1 MTSLRPFA
9 LVAGLLFAT
18 EIAAQ
23 EEVLRTDHNTQIS
36 SIGFRFVTSRSF
48 PENEIRSKTAL
59 TERGSFTG
67 LRESLDFFPLIEP
80 VGVHPFDPL
89 ELQKDVA
96 RLRRF
101 YHQSGFLD
109 PLITYTIDFDRE
121 KNLVDVE
128 YVIDEG
134 PPLTLGRVSVTG
146 ADSATPLL
154 LPPDLEPSWEDALS
168 GFLPDPGKYLN
179 LSLLPAFEA
188 SALVW
193 CANHG
198 YPFAT
203 ARSGVSIDTAS
214 HIADLNL
221 RMTPGQRSRIGRI
234 TVTGQ
239 QNVDEGILLRE
250 LPFATGDFYSAKD
263 LAEGRREILSLGLF
277 RRAMIGI
284 PDGTP
289 AATEVPVSLDVTEAP
304 PRMIVGAVGYDS
316 RGGMTLQ
323 ADWTHR
329 NFTGDARSFTT
340 SGLAQSGFLA
350 VEQIPEILYRA
361 SLSFTQPYVYHRRLS
376 LIAGPFVEYRN
387 DYRDRSNAYGLSA
400 TLVYNVDPLRSIAL
414 RQIISKRN
422 IQEVRFGDYESGAID
437 FLSLLSTLAKG
448 KTVLKNTIALQAS
461 YGSLDD
467 IMVPRKGYLVRP
479 VSEVT
484 WAPDLNS
491 VEYWRGE
498 LSGAVFTPFSETVGL
513 AVRGYASTIVPFGKG
528 LPQGE
533 ETSTE
538 KWLQFRDIAATA
550 GGPDDARGWGSRL
563 LGPKFPNL
571 TIQTT
576 GTDTIYSVD
585 GYIPVGGLAKLAF
598 TFELRFPFPG
608 LGSFA
613 GLSVYLDGA
622 RVWNPQ
628 ASLQPDLG
636 WGDEEGWFYGVG
648 TGMLFGSPVGTF
660 RLDLGY
666 KLNPSFQDLHEAS
679 DVVDALVNQRPLDQI
694 AEYPSRRFHVH
705 LSISVSF

>member
-1 MTSLRPFA
+1 VTSLRPY
-9 LVAGLLFAT
+9 VLLFCLLSAT
-18 EIAAQ
+18 EVLAQ
-23 EEVLRTDHNTQIS
+23 QGYLRTDDNTQVS
-36 SIGFRFVTSRSF
+36 SIGFRFVTTRSF
-48 PENEIRSKTAL
+48 PEKDIRSKTAL

-67 LRESLDFFPLIEP
+67 LRETMDFFPLVEP
-80 VGVHPFDPL
+80 VGVHPFNPL

-96 RLRRF
+96 RIRRF
-101 YHQSGFLD
+101 YHQSGFLE
-109 PLITYTIDFDRE
+109 PVVTYTIDFDRE

-146 ADSATPLL
+146 ADSAAPLL
-154 LPPDLEPSWEDALS
+154 LPPDLETSWKGTLS
-168 GFLPDPGKYLN
+168 GFLPEPGKYLN
-179 LSLLPAFEA
+179 LSQLPAFEA

-193 CANHG
+193 CANNG
-198 YPFAT
+198 YPFAY
-203 ARSGVSIDTAS
+203 ARAGFSIDSAS
-214 HIADLNL
+214 HAADLNI
-221 RMTPGQRSRIGRI
+221 RMTLGQRCRVGKI

-239 QNVDEGILLRE
+239 QNVGERILLRE
-250 LPFATGDFYSAKD
+250 LPFASGDFYSAQD
-263 LAEGRREILSLGLF
+263 LAEGRREILGLGLF
-277 RRAMIGI
+277 RRAVIGI
-284 PDGTP
+284 PDGAPP
-289 AATEVPVSLDVTEAP
+289 AEEVPVSLEVTEAP

-316 RGGMTLQ
+316 RGGMTMQ
-323 ADWTHR
+323 GDWTHR

-340 SGLAQSGFLA
+340 SGLAQTGFLA
-350 VEQIPEILYRA
+350 LEQTPEILYRA
-361 SLSFTQPYVYHRRLS
+361 SLSFTQPYVFHRRLS
-376 LIAGPFVEYRN
+376 IIGGPFVEYRN

-437 FLSLLSTLAKG
+437 FLSLLSTVAKG
-448 KTVLKNTIALQAS
+448 EVVLKNTIALQAS

-484 WAPDLNS
+484 WASDLNS

-528 LPQGE
+528 LPQGD

-571 TIQTT
+571 TIQTS
-576 GTDTIYSVD
+576 GADTTYSVD

-598 TFELRFPFPG
+598 TFELRLPFPG

-613 GLSVYLDGA
+613 GLSVYFDGA
-622 RVWNPQ
+622 RVWNP
-628 ASLQPDLG
+628 SETLHPDLG
-636 WGDEEGWFYGVG
+636 WSDEEKFFYGVG
-648 TGMLFGSPVGTF
+648 TGMLFRSPVGTF

-666 KLNPSFQDLHEAS
+666 KLNPSFQDLRDAS
-679 DVVDALVNQRPLDQI
+679 DVVNALANEQPLDQI
-694 AEYPSRRFHVH
+694 PVHPSRRFHAH